1 MSKPIL
7 FLAISA
13 LVSALTLI
21 LSPLHIATAQSPT
34 PLPIDPKLPGI
45 RPPVLPPETLW
56 LSGWVDLHTHPMAHL
71 GFGGMLIN
79 GAPDVG
85 SLRRGG
91 CDGNKYE
98 RVARVEEALRE
109 SNWIHGGHGAFDNP
123 CGDHLR
129 KEFINNLQS
138 ANGALDTPDNAWG
151 YWDFPHWPAWNDI
164 VHQKMY
170 VDWIERAYRLGNLRV
185 IVALAV
191 NNKTVA
197 DAVRGPGDILPN
209 TDKESA
215 DLQIREMKSFVQR
228 HSGWMEIAY
237 TAADLRRIVRSNKLA
252 VVLGVELDAL
262 GNFHRTATR
271 DEVQHELDRLYNLGV
286 RYIFPVAHL
295 DNALGGTAVYNSSF
309 NLSNYREFGS
319 YWQLRTAT
327 PDVNFCYRHEVGAK
341 MFLFA
346 AAKLGTLFPAP
357 PAYPACP
364 HKNRRGLTE
373 VGEYAIRY
381 MMRKGFLIDIDH
393 MSDLTAESVLGIAE
407 AVRGG
412 YPLNSGHTGLRVAGP
427 VVVPGSLGENLRTVE
442 QLRRISHLGG
452 MFGLGTDGATVD
464 GFVQNYYKALN
475 AMGWQKDTPSC
486 VAIGSDA
493 NGLVKLPRP
502 APGPNIYGGDFP
514 LPRTGNRTWD
524 IRTDGVAHYG
534 MFADFL
540 RMIRTKHIV
549 AGGPLPHPVDALN
562 TSAECFARMWEKVER
577 VRSEVR

>member
-1 MSKPIL
+1 MSKPIPL
-7 FLAISA
+7 LLAIPLLA
-13 LVSALTLI
+13 TALTL
-21 LSPLHIATAQSPT
+21 SPPPIATAQSPT
-34 PLPIDPKLPGI
+34 PSPINPRLPGI
-45 RPPVLPPETLW
+45 QPPVLPPGALW

-85 SLRRGG
+85 SPRKGG
-91 CDGNKYE
+91 CGGDKYAP
-98 RVARVEEALRE
+98 VATVQEALRE
-109 SNWIHGGHGAFDNP
+109 SNWIHGGHGVFDNP

-129 KEFINNLQS
+129 KEFINKLQR
-138 ANGALDTPDNAWG
+138 ANEALDTPDNALGWP
-151 YWDFPHWPAWNDI
+151 DFPHWPAWNDI

-170 VDWIERAYRLGNLRV
+170 VEWIARAHRLGNLRV

-209 TDKESA
+209 TDRESA
-215 DLQIREMKSFVQR
+215 DLQIRELRSFVGR
-228 HSGWMEIAY
+228 HSDWMEIAY

-271 DEVQHELDRLYNLGV
+271 DDVQRELDRLYGLGV
-286 RYIFPVAHL
+286 RYILPVAHL
-295 DNALGGTAVYNSSF
+295 DNALGGTAVYNSLF

-327 PDVNFCYRHEVGAK
+327 RDVNFCYRHEVGWD
-341 MFLFA
+341 MFAFA
-346 AAKLGTLFPAP
+346 AVKLGTSFPAS

-373 VGEYAIRY
+373 VGEDAIRY

-407 AVRGG
+407 AVSGG
-412 YPLNSGHTGLRVAGP
+412 YPLNSGHTGLRGAGRVVA
-427 VVVPGSLGENLRTVE
+427 ENLRTVE
-442 QLRRISHLGG
+442 QLRRISRLGG
-452 MFGLGTDGATVD
+452 MFGLGTDGATPH
-464 GFVQNYYKALN
+464 GFAQNYQQALN
-475 AMGWQKDTPSC
+475 AMEWQRDTPSC

-540 RMIRTKHIV
+540 KMVRNTVVV
-549 AGGPLPHPVDALN
+549 AGSSGPHPVDALN

-577 VRSEVR
+577 VRSGVR